1 MNEDLAAMHTNQAL
15 AGRFSAIQPTLIE
28 RQREIEHK
36 ETEIRKVFD
45 EIDRNRDGKVAADE
59 LLAYLDQRSEGEFDR
74 DITDQLFK
82 RLDQDMDGKVTIEE
96 FIATY
101 LDAEENLKTKITE
114 NIKIMADHTRQRD
127 EIRNKI
133 TEAKVHPPPPSRS
146 HSLDRGAHHA
156 VRHHG
161 RLDPHCQPGGG
172 ARPRQQRQNSVGVCD
187 FHDRGPADGVAA
199 H

>member
-133 TEAKVHPPPPSRS
+133 TEAKVHAPSPIPLTLTRSRS
-146 HSLDRGAHHA
+146 APRSTASWKARSSLSTWWRHA
-156 VRHHG
+156 TSPTTPKRCR
-161 RLDPHCQPGGG
+161 RL
-172 ARPRQQRQNSVGVCD
+172 
-187 FHDRGPADGVAA
+187 
-199 H
+199 